1 MLLTSNIIIG
11 SDTIIYRVATYI
23 NTYQITTKNY
33 TIMKNISISKF
44 IQIILMLVVTICS
57 TIIVIL
63 TITNLNYFCVMTD
76 SYFIPF
82 IIIFCFSA
90 ITCIG
95 IWMFIKLWNSMFL
108 K

>member
-1 MLLTSNIIIG
+1 
-11 SDTIIYRVATYI
+11 
-23 NTYQITTKNY
+23 
-33 TIMKNISISKF
+33 MKNISISKF
-44 IQIILMLVVTICS
+44 IQTILMMVVTACAAV
-57 TIIVIL
+57 IVIL
-63 TITNLNYFCVMTD
+63 TITNCEYFCVMTD

-82 IIIFCFSA
+82 IIIFGFTV